1 MTDRFSIDV
10 FISHHT
16 STCLKITQAICNSLE
31 NSGIRCWYAPRDV
44 TGTYAGDII
53 EAINSCKVF
62 VVVLNQES
70 SLSKHVL
77 NEINAAV
84 ECDVAIVPFQIS
96 NEMIG
101 KDAQYYIRR
110 WHWVD
115 AVTPPMEDRINE
127 LKVIIQKL
135 LGQKAGGSLSAFG
148 FFKDQHA
155 AGLKS
160 TNVLLNNNFV
170 CRNNELNEMHESLM
184 EYNKLFVQG
193 MGGLGKS
200 ELVKAYV
207 AKYKRE
213 YHTVIFA
220 TYQTTLKDLLIYD
233 TCFQIEGISRA
244 CDQEGKLESDDSFCL
259 RKLSKLQE
267 LLDEKTLLIIDNFD
281 TTEDELLEQFL
292 KGFYTVIFTSRND
305 FSDFGLPVLALKEM
319 EETEQMELFLHYYKR
334 PVAEEKQEVIRQIMR
349 MVNGHTLAIELI
361 AKFMMMRR
369 IQPEK
374 MLLILQEKGIRSLDM
389 GTVSHGFAKAQTIY
403 ANIQS
408 LFNAYQLS
416 EEEQAV
422 LSNLSFMPLT
432 GVEFEV
438 FMELCEMDDAYAIDS
453 LIKKSWVR
461 YDFADDKISLHPLIR
476 DVVCDE
482 CKVTMQKCAVM
493 IQNLTQ
499 KLKQLWG
506 MQLTEKLIYTS
517 IGKTVYEKFPEFNIE
532 FAETYMWIGFSL
544 SLQEQFETAIDI
556 FESCLKGY
564 RNAYGEM
571 SAQVAE
577 VYYKLGDTEGF
588 RHNSEASIEYLK
600 KSIEIL
606 DVVMPDSE
614 RLAYMIKYLCWILLG
629 CSNDYLTIEKYLNKS
644 NQILLSQNPPNM
656 SQIASQ
662 NSAYAY
668 LYYFLG
674 QYEKAL
680 GFAEEAYKVF
690 DSMHGEVHGD
700 TLAPMGIKSRILS
713 KIGRAQ
719 DAIDLCL
726 KVIHIQ
732 KQLNGEVHNKVLSR
746 CEHLA
751 EIYENIGEYE
761 KAKETLCDIVTI
773 LEKKHDTTSAF
784 YKRIVLKIKQ
794 IRGERL

>member
-44 TGTYAGDII
+44 RGTYAGDII
-53 EAINSCKVF
+53 EAIDSCKVF
-62 VVVLNQES
+62 VLVLNQES

-84 ECDVAIVPFQIS
+84 ERDVTIVPFQIS

-115 AVTPPMEDRINE
+115 AVTPPMEDRISE
-127 LKVIIQKL
+127 LKVRIQKL
-135 LGQKAGGSLSAFG
+135 LGQKAGESLPSFE
-148 FFKDQHA
+148 FYQNQHS

-160 TNVLLNNNFV
+160 TNILLNNNFV
-170 CRNNELNEMHESLM
+170 CRSNELNEMHESLM
-184 EYNKLFVQG
+184 GYNKLFVQG
-193 MGGLGKS
+193 MGGIGKS

-207 AKYKRE
+207 AKYKKA

-220 TYQTTLKDLLIYD
+220 TYQTTLRDLLIYD
-233 TCFQIEGISRA
+233 TSLQMEGISRA
-244 CDQEGKLESDDSFCL
+244 CDQEGKLESDESFCL
-259 RKLSKLQE
+259 RKLGKLQE
-267 LLDEKTLLIIDNFD
+267 LLDEKTLFIIDNFD

-305 FSDFGLPVLALKEM
+305 FSDLGLPVLDLKEM

-408 LFNAYQLS
+408 LFSVYQLS

-422 LSNLSFMPLT
+422 LSNLSFMPLS
-432 GVEFEV
+432 GVGFEV

-476 DVVCDE
+476 DVVGDE

-506 MQLTEKLIYTS
+506 MKLEDKLIYTE
-517 IGKTVYEKFPEFNIE
+517 IGKTVYEKFPEVDTE
-532 FAETYMWIGFSL
+532 FEETYVWIGFAVT
-544 SLQEQFETAIDI
+544 LQEQFELAAQIY
-556 FESCLKGY
+556 ENCLKQC
-564 RNAYGEM
+564 RENYGEM

-577 VYYKLGDTEGF
+577 LYYRLGDLESY
-588 RHNSEASIEYLK
+588 RHNANRSIELLK
-600 KSIEIL
+600 RAVEIL
-606 DVVMPDSE
+606 EDVKPESE

-629 CSNDYLTIEKYLNKS
+629 CSDDYLTIEKYLHKS
-644 NQILLSQNPPNM
+644 NRILLSQDPPNM

-680 GFAEEAYKVF
+680 AYAEEAYNVF
-690 DSMHGEVHGD
+690 FSLHGEIHGD
-700 TLAPMGIKSRILS
+700 TLAPMSIKSRIIS
-713 KIGRAQ
+713 KMGREQEAV
-719 DAIDLCL
+719 DLCL

-732 KQLNGEVHNKVLSR
+732 KQLNGEENNKVLKR

-751 EIYENIGEYE
+751 EIYENIGSYE
-761 KAKETLCDIVTI
+761 KAEETLCDILMT
-773 LEKKHDTTSAF
+773 LDKKHDTTSAF

-794 IRGERL
+794 IRGE